1 MLERLLPSYTA
12 DRRQTP
18 WTLQLFIFS
27 SLFTSS
33 SDFRRNALTRASH
46 PIVLPL
52 CVSIFMTGGFP
63 FLMLIY
69 LFFIV
74 LRVTVYSMD
83 LHFYQHSLPTLVST
97 SIMFLSCRTS
107 LSAFPFVSNH
117 LTRNLIDTISNPEV
131 SRSRIKIPK
140 KRNQIEHYSAYG
152 LCSWKKS
159 MGRRRIRRRRRG

>member
-63 FLMLIY
+63 SLTLIY
-69 LFFIV
+69 LFFYCPSCHCLQHGPTLLPTFTTHACFHTDHVSFTSDIP
-74 LRVTVYSMD
+74 LRV
-83 LHFYQHSLPTLVST
+83 
-97 SIMFLSCRTS
+97 
-107 LSAFPFVSNH
+107 PFVSNH
-117 LTRNLIDTISNPEV
+117 LIRNLIDTISKLEV
-131 SRSRIKIPK
+131 SRSRVKISK
-140 KRNQIEHYSAYG
+140 KRN
-152 LCSWKKS
+152 
-159 MGRRRIRRRRRG
+159 